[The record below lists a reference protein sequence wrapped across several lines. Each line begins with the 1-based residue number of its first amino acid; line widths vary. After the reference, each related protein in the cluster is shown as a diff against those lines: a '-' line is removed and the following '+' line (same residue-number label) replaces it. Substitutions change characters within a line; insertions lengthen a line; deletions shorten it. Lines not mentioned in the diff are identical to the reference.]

1 MIEYQPRARARIGHT
16 AHAVTQ
22 SHHMR
27 SHRRRCTAGATT
39 SRQVR
44 RQPPGLASGLEI
56 DGVESTSEEEQF
68 EEGWQRAAQ
77 RSLGQGSGWLDSD
90 DDGVM

>member
-1 MIEYQPRARARIGHT
+1 MLGALDDPSEDIVKQDEEEQSRPR
-16 AHAVTQ
+16 
-22 SHHMR
+22 
-27 SHRRRCTAGATT
+27 RRRCTAAGATA

-77 RSLGQGSGWLDSD
+77 RSLGQGGGWLDSD